1 MRIYFFIDYYINY
14 YNRLCGYHPFQARDS
29 VAFFE
34 EVTNARVKFENRF
47 WRNVSEDG

>member
-1 MRIYFFIDYYINY
+1 LRIILIYSLLLNQ
-14 YNRLCGYHPFQARDS
+14 NRLCGYHPFQARDS
-29 VAFFE
+29 LAFFE